1 MNRNNTLYFIV
12 GALVVGLVVVGYF
25 VYQDRNS
32 GLSIEI
38 GEQGMSVDGR

>member
-12 GALVVGLVVVGYF
+12 GAMVVGLLIVGYF
-25 VYQDRNS
+25 VYQDRNR
-32 GLSIEI
+32 GVSIEI